1 MDKSTLGQTIMTSQE
16 MEYKLQDIDS
26 AYHLGMISFKESL
39 DLRSKLY
46 ATFQQKFKHKIGDL
60 SP

>member
-1 MDKSTLGQTIMTSQE
+1 MTSQE